1 MESDISE
8 KSERSM
14 ASTIHYPENMAGSGG
29 ASSSHIPI
37 LPFASPES
45 PITPDTSDDENHRDN
60 DDDKVFHTWKE
71 ELLNHDSDEGSTL
84 PPDDDSSSYVDY
96 ISEMEAHMS
105 PPVLLSAESVFSQ
118 QHYERQDSLARGSS
132 LPTYVEIGFSELMT
146 RAHIGAG
153 ELADLSQTVVTYL
166 SADGSQKSVIVKEF
180 DNLSKEELLEHKKEA
195 DDAKFGELRDLHGLG
210 CYGRMRR
217 SEAKNV
223 VDTRWVIKW
232 KLVDGKRIIKVRIT
246 MRGFKDLCQSMETFA
261 GTATRWAQ
269 RVVNSVAA
277 NEDDFVLFSLDVS
290 KAFAKG
296 MTFQELSELTGEPL
310 RAVQF
315 EVAEE
320 DVAAL
325 RRIPGFED
333 FNPHTE
339 VLTMLK
345 PIYGL
350 KDAPRAWRKKLDKVL
365 RAWGLSQAVSDTQIY
380 LRHHAID
387 RGRTSAHACEPPRK
401 ILMILSTHV
410 DDLKGAAK
418 RSDAESLLQH
428 LEKMVGNCTQD
439 WKEFTHTGIE
449 HKQDDDGVYAHQTKY
464 AEQLKPMPLEGLK
477 EMAAED
483 LVNEAHTSLYMSLL
497 GGVAWMVLTRSDIS
511 VYVQALQRRAQTPR
525 VEDCKRLN
533 VVCRYIKRRPRGLR
547 YRKFRKGIPQAIICF
562 SDAAFKALVE
572 ESSGLALRG
581 CCILLAETGE
591 DELTVGEG
599 LCHMIEFICGRQ
611 RRVVRSTYSAELN
624 GLIDSIE
631 KAILVQI
638 LFHQI
643 WCACDQSVAD
653 MATLQEE
660 GKLQPPIKGV
670 VDAKAVFDSI
680 RASDVC
686 EPAESSLKLH
696 LLAIRDKLAA
706 GILQQ
711 LFWGDTRDMLAD
723 GLTKGSVNRSALQ
736 LAQEDGRF
744 KLQHAVV
751 CTKRKR
757 V

>member
-1 MESDISE
+1 M
-8 KSERSM
+8 
-14 ASTIHYPENMAGSGG
+14 
-29 ASSSHIPI
+29 
-37 LPFASPES
+37 
-45 PITPDTSDDENHRDN
+45 
-60 DDDKVFHTWKE
+60 
-71 ELLNHDSDEGSTL
+71 
-84 PPDDDSSSYVDY
+84 
-96 ISEMEAHMS
+96 
-105 PPVLLSAESVFSQ
+105 
-118 QHYERQDSLARGSS
+118 
-132 LPTYVEIGFSELMT
+132 
-146 RAHIGAG
+146 
-153 ELADLSQTVVTYL
+153 
-166 SADGSQKSVIVKEF
+166 
-180 DNLSKEELLEHKKEA
+180 
-195 DDAKFGELRDLHGLG
+195 
-210 CYGRMRR
+210 
-217 SEAKNV
+217 
-223 VDTRWVIKW
+223 
-232 KLVDGKRIIKVRIT
+232 
-246 MRGFKDLCQSMETFA
+246 
-261 GTATRWAQ
+261 
-269 RVVNSVAA
+269 
-277 NEDDFVLFSLDVS
+277 
-290 KAFAKG
+290 
-296 MTFQELSELTGEPL
+296 
-310 RAVQF
+310 
-315 EVAEE
+315 
-320 DVAAL
+320 
-325 RRIPGFED
+325 
-333 FNPHTE
+333 
-339 VLTMLK
+339 
-345 PIYGL
+345 
-350 KDAPRAWRKKLDKVL
+350 
-365 RAWGLSQAVSDTQIY
+365 
-380 LRHHAID
+380 
-387 RGRTSAHACEPPRK
+387 
-401 ILMILSTHV
+401 
-410 DDLKGAAK
+410 
-418 RSDAESLLQH
+418 
-428 LEKMVGNCTQD
+428 
-439 WKEFTHTGIE
+439 
-449 HKQDDDGVYAHQTKY
+449 YAHQTKY

-581 CCILLAETGE
+581 CCILLAETAE

-751 CTKRKR
+751 CTKRKS